1 MRLLNTTTIELK
13 YFIGDDIPPYA
24 ILSHTWDDEEVT
36 FKDMSDRTAEGKRLV
51 EATAGFR
58 KISRCCSI
66 ALADGFE
73 WVWIDTCCIDKASS
87 AELSEAI
94 NSMYMWYSKADVCY
108 VYLSDVDEASHW
120 KHSRWF
126 TRGWTLQELIAP
138 SSVIFF
144 DRDWEEVG
152 TKLSLHKAISGVTRI
167 PSEALLGEC
176 RLTYCS
182 VAQRMSWAARRKTTR
197 SEDLAYCLLGLFRV
211 SMPLLYGEGLE
222 KAFVRLQIEILRN
235 EVDTSMFAW
244 ESNSGCATLYATGL
258 LATSPSAFYNS
269 GDVRGLS
276 VFMSADYPSITVTPR
291 GVNLRTEI
299 MGSVPAIA
307 SVGTRRS
314 DGKVLSIGVQLEMY
328 ARWNSDIRVYK
339 EWDSRGADG
348 AAIDKVWR
356 GYRVRDSKLVVWKK
370 TSSDYS
376 PPVLSDIPIVSVQ
389 QGFTEQ
395 FPLPGV
401 YDRTSY
407 TIKGFDADGG
417 DLNNGHLP

>member
-1 MRLLNTTTIELK
+1 MLL
-13 YFIGDDIPPYA
+13 
-24 ILSHTWDDEEVT
+24 
-36 FKDMSDRTAEGKRLV
+36 DRSSRW
-51 EATAGFR
+51 FR
-58 KISRCCSI
+58 VGLDRY
-66 ALADGFE
+66 LLHRQGE
-73 WVWIDTCCIDKASS
+73 QRRV
-87 AELSEAI
+87 SEAI

-314 DGKVLSIGVQLEMY
+314 DGKCSPSASSWKCMHVGTATSGYIKNGTVEGPTELLLTRCGGAIGFE
-328 ARWNSDIRVYK
+328 
-339 EWDSRGADG
+339 
-348 AAIDKVWR
+348 
-356 GYRVRDSKLVVWKK
+356 
-370 TSSDYS
+370 
-376 PPVLSDIPIVSVQ
+376 IPSWWFGKRLHLII
-389 QGFTEQ
+389 
-395 FPLPGV
+395 PLPFSL
-401 YDRTSY
+401 TSLSFPFSKASQNSSLSRACM
-407 TIKGFDADGG
+407 TERAIPSKDLMPMGG
-417 DLNNGHLP
+417 I